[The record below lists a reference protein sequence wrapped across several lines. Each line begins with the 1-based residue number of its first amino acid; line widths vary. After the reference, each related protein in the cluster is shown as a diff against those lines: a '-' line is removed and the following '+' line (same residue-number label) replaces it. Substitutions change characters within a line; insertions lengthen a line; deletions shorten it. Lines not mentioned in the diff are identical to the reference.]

1 MVVGE
6 AALAVSLADSLF
18 LSIDPGAARSK
29 VILFLA
35 ISLAPF
41 AVLAPIIGPYIDRLP
56 GGRRIT
62 VCLVGLM
69 RAMVCG
75 PSRQPHS
82 AAPGTCDK
90 RRCLR

>member
-18 LSIDPGAARSK
+18 LSISPDAARSK

-41 AVLAPIIGPYIDRLP
+41 AVLAPII
-56 GGRRIT
+56 
-62 VCLVGLM
+62 
-69 RAMVCG
+69 
-75 PSRQPHS
+75 
-82 AAPGTCDK
+82 
-90 RRCLR
+90 